1 MSGIGMTSTSGPR
14 IGFAE
19 QAPSGREVGA
29 AIVAAAGLYA
39 IGGALCG
46 TAALLPHVRAPGA
59 IVAVAINAFVVAA
72 VLFVA
77 FRRQRST
84 LALAFAADLWGVV
97 LIAIL
102 CAASNGA
109 SSPFALIYFFA
120 IGHAAAFQPRGR
132 YLIVTLACLVAFLLP
147 LTYEHVSGTFGAVA
161 CVGIVLAV
169 LTTGVIHLALN
180 GVREHRRRLKFLIDA
195 TASFDTTLDPSEAL
209 RNLAQAA
216 VPELAELC
224 VIYLLDRDGSIES
237 TVAAG
242 VDAALAREVER
253 VREEVPLDLAGPHPV
268 AQVLRTGEP
277 RVVADLTDQA
287 ALAQVVESD
296 EHQQL
301 MRDAG
306 YRSAA
311 VFPMVAR
318 GRTHGAIAFLH
329 VGNDER
335 YERGVL
341 DVLTDLSDRAAL
353 AFDNARLYAE
363 RSYVAHTLRRS
374 LMPSVLP
381 LIPGLELASFFRPMG
396 AGSEVGGD
404 FYDAFGDEQGC
415 WLMVGDVCGKGA
427 EAAALTGFLRHTTVA
442 YAREQT
448 SPGAVLSRVNRVML
462 DQDFEGRFA
471 TAILVH
477 LRFAGSEAQVTV
489 ASAGHPAALIA
500 RAGGAACEWGNR
512 GALLGIFDDLVIEEA
527 SIVLQP
533 GDSLA
538 LYTDGL
544 LEAHAPDRTVT
555 AQQMIERLQQ
565 RAPAVAEDTIDA
577 LLGLVELDD
586 RVRDDIAILT
596 ARVTGIAGGV
606 TRPREHADVA
616 PSSAAQDGAQQGAL
630 RREVGGLGRAEV
642 R

>member
-1 MSGIGMTSTSGPR
+1 
-14 IGFAE
+14 
-19 QAPSGREVGA
+19 
-29 AIVAAAGLYA
+29 
-39 IGGALCG
+39 
-46 TAALLPHVRAPGA
+46 
-59 IVAVAINAFVVAA
+59 
-72 VLFVA
+72 
-77 FRRQRST
+77 
-84 LALAFAADLWGVV
+84 
-97 LIAIL
+97 
-102 CAASNGA
+102 
-109 SSPFALIYFFA
+109 
-120 IGHAAAFQPRGR
+120 
-132 YLIVTLACLVAFLLP
+132 
-147 LTYEHVSGTFGAVA
+147 
-161 CVGIVLAV
+161 VGIVLAV

-329 VGNDER
+329 IGNDER

-341 DVLTDLSDRAAL
+341 DVLADLSDRAAL

-448 SPGAVLSRVNRVML
+448 SPAAVLSQVNRVML

-477 LRFAGSEAQVTV
+477 LRFAGSQAEVTV
-489 ASAGHPAALIA
+489 ASAGHPAALIV
-500 RAGGAACEWGNR
+500 RAGGAACEFSDR
-512 GALLGIFDDLVIEEA
+512 GALLGIFEDPVIEEA

-544 LEAHAPDRTVT
+544 LEAHAPDHTVT

-565 RAPAVAEDTIDA
+565 HALAVAEDTIGA

-596 ARVTGIAGGV
+596 ARVTGMADRV
-606 TRPREHADVA
+606 TRPRQHADVV
-616 PSSAAQDGAQQGAL
+616 PSSAPQDGAQQGAL
-630 RREVGGLGRAEV
+630 HRELGGLGRAEV

>member
-1 MSGIGMTSTSGPR
+1 MTSTSAPR

-59 IVAVAINAFVVAA
+59 IVAVAVNAFTVAA
-72 VLFVA
+72 ILFVA

-97 LIAIL
+97 LIAVL

-253 VREEVPLDLAGPHPV
+253 VREEFPLDLAGPHPV
-268 AQVLRTGEP
+268 AQVLRAGEP

-287 ALAQVVESD
+287 ALAQVVERD

-329 VGNDER
+329 IGNDAR

-341 DVLTDLSDRAAL
+341 DVLADLSDRAAL

-404 FYDAFGDEQGC
+404 FYDAFGDEHGC

-448 SPGAVLSRVNRVML
+448 SPGAVLSQVNRVML

-477 LRFAGSEAQVTV
+477 LRFAGSEAAVTV
-489 ASAGHPAALIA
+489 AAAGHPAALIA
-500 RAGGAACEWGNR
+500 RAGGAACEFGDR
-512 GALLGIFDDLVIEEA
+512 GALLGIFEDPVIEEA

-596 ARVTGIAGGV
+596 ARVTGMAGSV
-606 TRPREHADVA
+606 TRPRQHADVV
-616 PSSAAQDGAQQGAL
+616 PSSAPQDGAQQGAL
-630 RREVGGLGRAEV
+630 RREVGELGRAEA

>member
-1 MSGIGMTSTSGPR
+1 MTSTSGPR
-14 IGFAE
+14 IAFAE
-19 QAPSGREVGA
+19 QAPSSREVGA

-39 IGGALCG
+39 IGGALCA

-77 FRRQRST
+77 FRRQRNT
-84 LALAFAADLWGVV
+84 LALAFVADLWGVV

-109 SSPFALIYFFA
+109 NSPFALIYFFA
-120 IGHAAAFQPRGR
+120 IGHATAFQPRGR

-180 GVREHRRRLKFLIDA
+180 GVRKHRRRLKFLIDA

-209 RNLAQAA
+209 RNVAQAA

-242 VDAALAREVER
+242 IDAALAREVER

-306 YRSAA
+306 SRSAA

-341 DVLTDLSDRAAL
+341 DVLADLSDRAAL

-512 GALLGIFDDLVIEEA
+512 GALLGIFDDPVIEEA

-586 RVRDDIAILT
+586 RVRDDIAILI

-606 TRPREHADVA
+606 TRRRQHADVA

>member
-84 LALAFAADLWGVV
+84 LALAFAADLWGLV

-544 LEAHAPDRTVT
+544 LEAHAPDHTVT

-616 PSSAAQDGAQQGAL
+616 PLSAAQDGAQQGAL
-630 RREVGGLGRAEV
+630 RREVGGVGRAEV